1 MANSKAALKYI
12 RKTATRTLR
21 NRQVKSRLKTLA
33 RKVDQIKESGDSEA
47 IAVAS
52 RNYISE
58 LEKAAGKGIV
68 HANKVS
74 RHKSRLATIAVSG
87 AAPASEAVVSEDA
100 S

>member
-33 RKVDQIKESGDSEA
+33 RKVDQAKESGDSEA
-47 IAVAS
+47 LSSAS
-52 RNYISE
+52 RNYIAE
-58 LEKAAGKGIV
+58 LERAAGKGIV

-74 RHKSRLATIAVSG
+74 RHKSRLATL
-87 AAPASEAVVSEDA
+87 AAPAAAADA

>member
-33 RKVDQIKESGDSEA
+33 RKVDQAKESGDSEA
-47 IAVAS
+47 LSAAS

-58 LEKAAGKGIV
+58 LERAAGKGIV

-74 RHKSRLATIAVSG
+74 RHKSRLAAL
-87 AAPASEAVVSEDA
+87 AAPAAADA
-100 S
+100 AS